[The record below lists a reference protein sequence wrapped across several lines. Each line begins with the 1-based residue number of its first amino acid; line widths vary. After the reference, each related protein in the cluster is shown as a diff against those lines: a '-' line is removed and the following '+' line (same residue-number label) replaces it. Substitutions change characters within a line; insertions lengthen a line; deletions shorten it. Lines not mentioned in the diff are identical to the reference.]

1 MKFNNQE
8 YAKNILEMCENFY
21 NDSNLPKIDLIEPI
35 LKECEPHNRYFMIK
49 YKIKDLAELESI
61 RLVKEN

>member
-1 MKFNNQE
+1 MLCRVMCSFRKIESHRENMKFNNQE

-35 LKECEPHNRYFMIK
+35 LKVMVYRNFY
-49 YKIKDLAELESI
+49 AA
-61 RLVKEN
+61 

>member
-35 LKECEPHNRYFMIK
+35 LKVMVYHNFYPAWIMQMSYTF
-49 YKIKDLAELESI
+49 
-61 RLVKEN
+61 